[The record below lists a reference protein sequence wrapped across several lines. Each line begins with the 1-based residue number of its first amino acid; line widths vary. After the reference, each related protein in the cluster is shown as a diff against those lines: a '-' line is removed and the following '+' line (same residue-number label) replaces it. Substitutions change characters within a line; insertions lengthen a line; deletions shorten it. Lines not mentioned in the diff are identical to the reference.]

1 MSKEIYYSLSELPL
15 VPGESEI
22 TVSTLGTGLLE
33 SQQSEP
39 ASFTMNADALRYNP
53 IEDDDGNIIAYE
65 CIGFYEDYD
74 DIQDPITAVSIPAT
88 FGGMPVVRIGY
99 EAFRGINNLLTVE
112 IPASVEAIME
122 GAFSETAVGYIR
134 FAKNSKLRHIGIDAF
149 YKSRIREI
157 TIPRSVNYIWD
168 RAFANCWDLTK
179 VEFEDRT
186 FNRIYVGIPRGLLT
200 NVDISYFTNGVE
212 TRGEAT
218 FVTSEYFDDIYS
230 FTLPIETTH
239 YKINGIDEN
248 GMHTSTEYYYDI
260 YHNDTVRI
268 STYDGRYVLKVYT
281 DYYIGAIEADES
293 YLTICSEAFR
303 ESPITELRLP
313 VGLVNIGDYAFSRTN
328 ITTLYIPDSVADIYD
343 NAFRECPNLTSVYC
357 SNRLSYLPDGCF
369 ADCHN
374 LETFEMRRPKDT
386 NRRNFWLI
394 GAEAFINCES
404 LKAISFPF
412 EMMEVGAAAFS
423 GCTSLA
429 VIDIGNRYGW
439 FYCDDYSIDK
449 PFNYL
454 NMSNPV
460 RVAEEM
466 LQFTN
471 YRWYRIEQM
480 TTPAIEIQG
489 TDLIITDPTELA
501 NQFKIFVNGEYKKT
515 VDVN

>member
-15 VPGESEI
+15 VPGESEL

-33 SQQSEP
+33 SEQSDP

-53 IEDDDGNIIAYE
+53 LEDDEGNIIAYE
-65 CIGFYEDYD
+65 CTGFYEDYED
-74 DIQDPITAVSIPAT
+74 ELDPITAVSIPET
-88 FGGMPVVRIGY
+88 FGGKPVARIGY
-99 EAFRGINNLLTVE
+99 EAFRGIKRLTTVE

-122 GAFSETAVGYIR
+122 GAFYECDVGYIR
-134 FAKNSKLRHIGIDAF
+134 FAKNSKLQHIGLDAF
-149 YKSRIREI
+149 YRSRLIEI
-157 TIPRSVNYIWD
+157 TIPRTVKAIWE
-168 RAFANCWDLTK
+168 RAFADCQQLTK

-186 FNRIYVGIPRGLLT
+186 FNTIYVGIPRGLLT
-200 NVDISYFTNGVE
+200 NVDISYFINGVE

-218 FVTSEYFDDIYS
+218 FVTSENFDDIYS

-239 YKINGIDEN
+239 YKINGIDKN
-248 GMHTSTEYYYDI
+248 GMHTSTDYYYDI

-281 DYYIGAIEADES
+281 DYYIGALEADES
-293 YLTICSEAFR
+293 YLTIGSEAFR
-303 ESPITELRLP
+303 SSPITDLKLP
-313 VGLVNIGDYAFSRTN
+313 VGLVNIGDYAFSHTN
-328 ITTLYIPDSVADIYD
+328 ITTLYIPDSVADIYG

-369 ADCHN
+369 ADCHK

-386 NRRNFWLI
+386 NRRNFWNI

-404 LKAISFPF
+404 LKTISFPS
-412 EMMEVGAAAFS
+412 ELLDVGPAAFS
-423 GCTSLA
+423 GCNSLSE
-429 VIDIGNRYGW
+429 IYLGIRYGW

-454 NMSNPV
+454 YMSNPE
-460 RVAEEM
+460 RSAEEM

-480 TTPAIEIQG
+480 KTPAIEIQG